1 MISVV
6 KMEYKHLAVGPL
18 VKDGDR
24 RPASLHYLADRR
36 SPASP
41 TLPLPLALVEQRPY
55 THICTLVAVLLC
67 GCTPLLY
74 SSVDDFAVHILQL
87 H

>member
-1 MISVV
+1 MATGAQ
-6 KMEYKHLAVGPL
+6 LPFTTW
-18 VKDGDR
+18 
-24 RPASLHYLADRR
+24 
-36 SPASP
+36 P
-41 TLPLPLALVEQRPY
+41 TGAALLPLPLALVEQRPY